1 MSCKFLLNK
10 WFIIN
15 LCISVYRLG
24 KVEITG
30 TPFYVVLLQIPF
42 CSTITCAS
50 YTPHLPP
57 PSCLEFNWELKHCLL
72 VRLFFLFLFEPS
84 KLFTGVD
91 GSYPHQLTLSYIIL
105 HWHTIFK
112 FFFATTNRLTGLSPF
127 AGEDKQE
134 TCYNVSLASLDF
146 PEEYFKNISH
156 TAQDFI
162 KRLLQRDA
170 E

>member
-1 MSCKFLLNK
+1 MLITASLGLQYSTDCHTDTIIKF
-10 WFIIN
+10 I
-15 LCISVYRLG
+15 
-24 KVEITG
+24 
-30 TPFYVVLLQIPF
+30 
-42 CSTITCAS
+42 
-50 YTPHLPP
+50 
-57 PSCLEFNWELKHCLL
+57 
-72 VRLFFLFLFEPS
+72 
-84 KLFTGVD
+84 
-91 GSYPHQLTLSYIIL
+91 
-105 HWHTIFK
+105 
-112 FFFATTNRLTGLSPF
+112 FATRLTGLSPF